1 MDERK
6 LSEAVENISLIKGV
20 IDKTSRSFSA
30 FSKIFIYW
38 GLLFILNSIVM
49 IAMNQN
55 RESTMEIMG
64 KYPVLGYFF
73 PLGIVALAA
82 GLIYRQ
88 ISKKIPLVGLEK
100 HLMKLWMLVLIMNV
114 IPVKVNINT
123 PALSG
128 TGMQTIALEINNF
141 SMTLFSLAIALIAT
155 ALFTGYK
162 QPMKIGVVYIALSAL
177 HAYTW
182 VPIFN
187 STLIQLLYAISLPFT
202 FLYTGFYL
210 RAQQARR
217 EQLGYK
223 LNS

>member
-6 LSEAVENISLIKGV
+6 LNEAVENISLIKGV

-38 GLLFILNSIVM
+38 GLLFILSSIVM
-49 IAMNQN
+49 IVMNQN
-55 RESTMEIMG
+55 RERTMEIMG
-64 KYPVLGYFF
+64 NYPVLSYFF
-73 PLGIVALAA
+73 PLGVLALAA
-82 GLIYRQ
+82 ALIYRH

-128 TGMQTIALEINNF
+128 TEMQTVALEINDF
-141 SMTLFSLAIALIAT
+141 SMTLFSLAIALIVT

-162 QPMKIGVVYIALSAL
+162 QPMKIGLVYIGLSAL

-187 STLIQLLYAISLPFT
+187 STLVQLLYAIALPFT
-202 FLYTGFYL
+202 FLYIGFYL
-210 RAQQARR
+210 RAQQARGK
-217 EQLGYK
+217 QLGYK
-223 LNS
+223 LDS